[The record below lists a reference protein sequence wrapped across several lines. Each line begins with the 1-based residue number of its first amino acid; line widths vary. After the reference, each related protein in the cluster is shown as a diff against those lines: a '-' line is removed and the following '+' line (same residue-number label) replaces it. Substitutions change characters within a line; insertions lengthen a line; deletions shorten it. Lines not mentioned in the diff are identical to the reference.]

1 MIFRRA
7 PLIVALLLL
16 SYLGWA
22 CAKTPTPDLAFEFAG
37 QFQVDPVFRAYYN
50 YQGGEERLGR
60 AISPPRKEGSAT
72 VQFLETGKMVFDPNA
87 PANSKFRMAPLGL
100 DMGVS
105 EPATL
110 PPSNP
115 ELHYLN
121 GHTIAP
127 DFYPLYEKL
136 GADMVGKPLTE
147 ERLNLIR
154 KRHEQYFEN
163 LGFYRI
169 EGTSDVHLLAYGTWV
184 CGKKCSEGA
193 PLAQSTIDILSYIDP
208 VFQDFVTQHGA
219 DMTGFALTE
228 AYNSPDGKWEQILE
242 NVVLVAD
249 SRINPQSVTL
259 RPLSEKVQIMV
270 EEPRIP
276 TGDPQM
282 YFYPVQD
289 NKGYEIPLYF
299 WDYIQKHGGVQVTG
313 LPVTHYAL
321 LLGQVYHQCF
331 TNLCLTYDQSA
342 IEQARVHP
350 EPLGY
355 AYRVLYYAAP
365 QRAGASTTGAPA
377 TEPGLEPSLEPY
389 LAPGLMPSEVSP
401 QALGNETPVKPTP
414 LSLPSAVPSDVAPG
428 VTPGVSPLT
437 TEIGAGQPPA
447 VSGSQHEIDM
457 QVWERYLVVGQHQG
471 QEISIWVVENDRSMV
486 GVQAEVTVKM
496 PDGSEQ
502 NYPMPL
508 TNVSG
513 QASLLLPA
521 IEGPNGTIVPFK
533 ACILAVADTRFCIA
547 DFFVIWNTP

>member
-1 MIFRRA
+1 MIFKRA
-7 PLIVALLLL
+7 PVIVAVFLIAW
-16 SYLGWA
+16 LGWA
-22 CAKTPTPDLAFEFAG
+22 CTKAPTPDSALEFAG
-37 QFQVDPVFRAYYN
+37 QFQVDPVFRAYYD
-50 YQGGEERLGR
+50 YHGGDQRLGR

-100 DMGVS
+100 EMGVS
-105 EPATL
+105 EPETP

-127 DFYPLYEKL
+127 EFYPMYELL
-136 GADMVGKPLTE
+136 GADMVGKPITE
-147 ERLNLIR
+147 EKLNLIR

-169 EGTSDVHLLAYGTWV
+169 EGTSEVHLLAYGTWV
-184 CGKKCSEGA
+184 CRDKCSEGV
-193 PLAQSTIDILSYIDP
+193 PLAQSTIDIMSYIDP
-208 VFQDFVTQHGA
+208 VFQGFVTQQGA

-228 AYNSPDGKWEQILE
+228 AYASPDGKWEQILE

-249 SRINPQSVTL
+249 SRIDPQSVSL
-259 RPLSEKVQIMV
+259 RPLSEKVHIMV
-270 EEPRIP
+270 EEPRSP
-276 TGDPQM
+276 VGDPQM
-282 YFYPVQD
+282 YFYPVEE

-299 WDYIQKHGGVQVTG
+299 WDYIQKHGGVQVSG
-313 LPVTHYAL
+313 PPVTHYTL

-331 TNLCLTYDQSA
+331 VNLCLTYDQSA
-342 IEQARVHP
+342 IEQARVRP

-355 AYRVLYYAAP
+355 AYRVLYYNAP
-365 QRAGASTTGAPA
+365 QQTSPSTTGVP
-377 TEPGLEPSLEPY
+377 TISVPRNEPGLEPY
-389 LAPGLMPSEVSP
+389 LAPGLNPTGILPKAPGS
-401 QALGNETPVKPTP
+401 ETPVEATP
-414 LSLPSAVPSDVAPG
+414 LSFPTAVPSGAAPG
-428 VTPGVSPLT
+428 SAPLT

-457 QVWERYLVVGQHQG
+457 QVWERYVVVGQQQG

-486 GVQAEVTVKM
+486 GVQAEVTAKM

-502 NYPMPL
+502 TFPMPL

-521 IEGPNGTIVPFK
+521 IEAPNGTIVPFK
-533 ACILAVADTRFCIA
+533 VCILAVADTRFCIA